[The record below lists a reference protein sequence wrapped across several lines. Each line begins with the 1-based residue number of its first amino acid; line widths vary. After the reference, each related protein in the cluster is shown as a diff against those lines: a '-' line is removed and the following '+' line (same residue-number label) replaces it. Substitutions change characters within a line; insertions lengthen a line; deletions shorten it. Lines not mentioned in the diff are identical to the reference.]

1 MKRLSIGRR
10 TLALAAVLAV
20 LFGLFVWVA
29 LRAGPLTPVR
39 VTVDTVQR
47 HEVAPALFGIG
58 IVEPRQAYR
67 IGPTVSG
74 RLGRIEV
81 QVGDA
86 VRAGQLLG
94 EMDPVD
100 LDDRVIA
107 QQAAFERARAG
118 VLAAEAQ
125 LQDLS
130 TRRAFAEVQ
139 ARRYE
144 QLRAARS
151 VSDEAAEARRQEWQV
166 TEAGHAAA
174 RANLDAARQEL
185 ARARA
190 EREGLARQRANLR
203 LVSPVTGIVAARA
216 VDPGTTVVA
225 GQAVVEVVDP
235 TVLWLN
241 VRFDQLRA
249 SGLRTGLPARIAL
262 RSRSGETLPGKV
274 ARVEPIAD
282 AVTEEALAKVAF
294 EPIPQPPPAI
304 GELAQVTIAL
314 PARPAVPV
322 VPNASIQRS
331 NGQAGVWVV
340 DGGSLRF
347 APARLGA
354 SDLDGRVEVL
364 EGLKEGERI
373 VVYSERALDA
383 HSRIEIVDRLAG
395 ARP

>member
-10 TLALAAVLAV
+10 TLALTAVLAI
-20 LFGLFVWVA
+20 LLGLFAWVA
-29 LRAGPLTPVR
+29 LRAGPLAPVR
-39 VTVDTVQR
+39 VTVATVER
-47 HEVAPALFGIG
+47 HELSPALFGIG
-58 IVEPRQAYR
+58 IVESRHTYR
-67 IGPTVSG
+67 IGPTVAG
-74 RLGRIEV
+74 RLGRIDV
-81 QVGDA
+81 QVGET
-86 VRAGQLLG
+86 VRAGQVLG

-100 LDDRVIA
+100 LDDRVLA
-107 QQAAFERARAG
+107 QHAAFERARAG
-118 VLAAEAQ
+118 VFAAEAQ
-125 LQDLS
+125 LHDLS
-130 TRRAFAEVQ
+130 ARRAFAETQ

-151 VSDEAAEARRQEWQV
+151 VSDEAAETRRQEWQV
-166 TEAGHAAA
+166 AEAGHAAA

-190 EREGLARQRANLR
+190 EREGLARQRANLK
-203 LVSPVTGIVAARA
+203 LVAPVTGIVAARS

-235 TVLWLN
+235 STLWLN

-249 SGLRTGLPARIAL
+249 SGLRAGLPAHIAL
-262 RSRSGETLPGKV
+262 RSRSGEPMPGTV
-274 ARVEPIAD
+274 ARVEPVAD
-282 AVTEEALAKVAF
+282 SVTEEALAKIAF
-294 EPIPQPPPAI
+294 DPIPEPRPAI

-322 VPNASIQRS
+322 VDSASVRRS
-331 NGQAGVWVV
+331 NGQAGAWVV
-340 DGGSLRF
+340 DDGSLRF
-347 APARLGA
+347 APVRLGA
-354 SDLDGRVEVL
+354 SDLDGHVEVL

-383 HSRIEIVDRLAG
+383 RTRIEIVDGRAG